1 VKLDASGASAQ
12 LCHDAVHILM
22 RLMSISAHWLATSTR
37 PAWEL
42 ACRTVLNRPYTGC
55 RKALELLACLSE
67 HCEPPAV
74 LGDTLCQTISW
85 AVRCEMRP
93 PRAPVAGALADVD
106 VKIEAKEEEGR
117 DGEHEVQSSAQSLA
131 KCILAVF
138 HTLPAAVRHVHAEN
152 MVPWAL
158 DYLMAVPPRAPEL
171 RSALLAALATNLCE
185 CPSLAPNVL
194 RLPELMHE
202 AQIKDAIST
211 CLRKVLAKLLVSP
224 AHGDALLAHLSGR
237 KDHGGAEQGASRG
250 DSSQDVDMREAS
262 SEHGGGKKRRRS
274 HETSDAG
281 VNKRT
286 SLKNTP
292 QNTKNARGA
301 TSVQEMQTSA
311 VLQEL
316 LVSFFRACLNSRR
329 ARECGGD
336 AELQQSATAQYGLL
350 TALCIVSDFYLQG
363 AQNPGLYGAKVP
375 SCILIAVVEFILLLH
390 GTDGAVNH
398 MASGSNFLPF
408 LRALHT
414 CCSCKLPGDVATRIG
429 AVIQDCVK
437 VCGPLVSKGAS
448 CNDDSRAQV
457 IEMLS
462 TLSSSN
468 RLPANNVAMDF
479 FVSAVQSADN
489 AIAAAAVR
497 DLPTFL
503 LRSPASARQAGSC
516 ISLLGKLLDADGTSL
531 EIKVLIPQAM
541 AHLLCAVCALQSC
554 GSEPEKAIKC
564 EAVPS
569 HGTCDPVEHFVA
581 KQSLFSESQGG
592 GCRSKKCCGDDIA
605 TVAQGKAKA
614 IWCCA
619 DRYAARYGS
628 AASEKAPPLPFLAAR
643 SSEGDRGKP
652 SAASRGGESA
662 VRDLAT
668 RVFESFRGVLEAE
681 YTAVQASVL
690 RNVLWALPLV
700 VIHMPCRDLQSHSW
714 LLERCLE
721 IATGPRHCLKIRSC
735 AAAAIGGFASGTG
748 GWLTALS
755 GNAALFQACDKVIV
769 RVRDVYEKLSPED
782 PDSEFKAAGCIQ
794 VEAFLS
800 ASLNYKQS
808 EGTWDSFKILC
819 TDLVVTAVQHLSQGI
834 FRKSCGAYGSLQF
847 VAEAHGV
854 SVETMLGE
862 SNCREDVVMVMI
874 NCMGDEGVGDQ
885 DRGVRMIKAYV
896 DMFGDG
902 TGRRVG
908 DNDERCRKFVET
920 IFKSIAHKL
929 LLDGN
934 NRQIQSVARYLNYE
948 NPGVLVAENLQYII
962 RHLCFNFYLKPNERA
977 RVDEAKA
984 LLKEYITEDA
994 ETATRDQHVCSDH
1007 ILRSL
1012 LEEISRFAN
1021 VEDKKRGH
1029 AMIREFISWLLKEKC
1044 LIEKAEHRPLE
1055 VYLGIEKHQ
1064 DFYTKWLYDL
1074 NKDFFDESKS
1084 GLNSPELR
1092 KGRREALMILDYTI
1106 PLLGKMLDQM
1116 LAVILSVLNRA
1127 KLVDELKEKV
1137 CDVWHTL
1144 IHSCGWQSKG
1154 LQSRLPQIV
1163 ITLLQLGAKFPDKV
1177 KPSLLLLVVDW
1188 RERHKFS
1195 KVKVV

>member
-1 VKLDASGASAQ
+1 
-12 LCHDAVHILM
+12 M
-22 RLMSISAHWLATSTR
+22 
-37 PAWEL
+37 
-42 ACRTVLNRPYTGC
+42 LNRPYAGC
-55 RKALELLACLSE
+55 RQALELLACLSE

-85 AVRCEMRP
+85 AVRCEMRL
-93 PRAPVAGALADVD
+93 PRAPVAGVHADVD
-106 VKIEAKEEEGR
+106 IKMEATEEEGR
-117 DGEHEVQSSAQSLA
+117 DQVNVVQSSAQSLA

-138 HTLPAAVRHVHAEN
+138 HKLPAAVRHVHAEN

-171 RSALLAALATNLCE
+171 RSALLGALATNLCE

-250 DSSQDVDMREAS
+250 GSSQDVDMREAS
-262 SEHGGGKKRRRS
+262 SEQGKKRRRS
-274 HETSDAG
+274 HETADAG

-301 TSVQEMQTSA
+301 TSAQEMQASA

-316 LVSFFRACLNSRR
+316 LMSFFKACLNSRR
-329 ARECGGD
+329 AQECGGD
-336 AELQQSATAQYGLL
+336 AELQQSATARYGLL
-350 TALCIVSDFYLQG
+350 TALCIVSDFYRQG
-363 AQNPGLYGAKVP
+363 AQNPGVYGAKVP
-375 SCILIAVVEFILLLH
+375 SCILSVVVEFILLLH
-390 GTDGAVNH
+390 GTDWAY

-429 AVIQDCVK
+429 AVIEDCVK

-457 IEMLS
+457 IELLS

-479 FVSAVQSADN
+479 FVVAVQSADN
-489 AIAAAAVR
+489 VIAAAAVR

-516 ISLLGKLLDADGTSL
+516 ISLLSKLLDADGTSL
-531 EIKVLIPQAM
+531 EIKLLIPRAM
-541 AHLLCAVCALQSC
+541 AHFLCAVCALQSC

-569 HGTCDPVEHFVA
+569 HGTCDPIEHFVA

-592 GCRSKKCCGDDIA
+592 GCRSKKCCGDDVA

-619 DRYAARYGS
+619 DRCAARYGS
-628 AASEKAPPLPFLAAR
+628 AASGKALPLPFLAAR

-668 RVFESFRGVLEAE
+668 RVFESFRGVLQAE
-681 YTAVQASVL
+681 STAVQVSVL

-700 VIHMPCRDLQSHSW
+700 VIHMPSRDLQSHSW

-755 GNAALFQACDKVIV
+755 GRETLYQACDEIIC
-769 RVRDVYEKLSPED
+769 RVRDVYLKLSPED

-808 EGTWDSFKILC
+808 EGTCLHSKGTSSSFKMLC
-819 TDLVVTAVQHLSQGI
+819 SDLVVVAVQNLSQGI

-847 VAEAHGV
+847 VAEAHGF
-854 SVETMLGE
+854 SVETLLSD

-874 NCMGDEGVGDQ
+874 NCMGDQGAGDQ
-885 DRGVRMIKAYV
+885 DQGVRMIKAYV
-896 DMFGDG
+896 DLFGDG

-934 NRQIQSVARYLNYE
+934 NQQIQCVARYLNYD

-962 RHLCFNFYLKPNERA
+962 RHLCFNFAFKPKDHA

-1012 LEEISRFAN
+1012 LEEISQFTK
-1021 VEDKKRGH
+1021 VEDKKKGH

-1044 LIEKAEHRPLE
+1044 LLEKAELRPLE

-1163 ITLLQLGAKFPDKV
+1163 ITLLQLGVKFPDKV

-1195 KVKVV
+1195 KVKVVYIVTKAVYLVTFIWYLY